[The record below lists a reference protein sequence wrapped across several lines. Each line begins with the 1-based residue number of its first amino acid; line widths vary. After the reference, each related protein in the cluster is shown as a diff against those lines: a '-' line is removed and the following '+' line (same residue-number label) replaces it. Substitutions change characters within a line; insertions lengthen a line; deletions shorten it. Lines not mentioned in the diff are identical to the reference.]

1 VSAWIWQLA
10 RFGVVGLV
18 NTALTFVVY
27 GALVAAGAPAPAAG
41 AVGFGAGAVNGFLL
55 NRGWTFRAGAAG
67 WEAAS
72 RYVVVAL
79 LGAGLDAAGV
89 AALQDGGA
97 ARLAAEALVLPP
109 VSVVT
114 FALCRGWVF
123 REAGGTARLRPA
135 LAAAACLALLA
146 GGAWRAG
153 SFAVQYAYSPATEPC
168 PLLAPGSHPLG
179 AGATLQVPRGAF
191 RPLALV
197 LVPSRATDAALSGAA
212 GRRGLLVAY
221 APATGLARVL
231 DAVQRSACVDPARVY
246 AAGFGRAAAT
256 AACSLSG
263 RLAGAAIDVAD
274 RRRVRPCDPAR
285 PLPVLVLGP
294 RHGASAAR
302 RLVAGWRRED
312 ACPLPAAVFS
322 PVRGVDELAWRGCA
336 AQTLVEHARL
346 AAGPLAAQRAVAFL
360 ASLHRRAPL
369 D

>member
-1 VSAWIWQLA
+1 M
-10 RFGVVGLV
+10 
-18 NTALTFVVY
+18 
-27 GALVAAGAPAPAAG
+27 
-41 AVGFGAGAVNGFLL
+41 
-55 NRGWTFRAGAAG
+55 
-67 WEAAS
+67 
-72 RYVVVAL
+72 
-79 LGAGLDAAGV
+79 
-89 AALQDGGA
+89 AALQHGGA

-123 REAGGTARLRPA
+123 REAGAMGRLRPA
-135 LAAAACLALLA
+135 LAAVACLALLA

-153 SFAVQYAYSPATEPC
+153 SFAVQYASSPATEPC
-168 PLLAPGSHPLG
+168 PLLAPGYHAIG

-191 RPLALV
+191 RPLPLV
-197 LVPSRATDAALSGAA
+197 LVPARATDAALSGAA

-231 DAVQRSACVDPARVY
+231 DAVQRSACVDAARVY

-274 RRRVRPCDPAR
+274 RRVRACDPAR
-285 PLPVLVLGP
+285 PLSVLVLGP

-312 ACPLPAAVFS
+312 ACPLAADVFS
-322 PVRGVDELAWRGCA
+322 PAPGVDELAWHGCA
-336 AQTLVEHARL
+336 AQTSVEHARL

>member
-1 VSAWIWQLA
+1 MSAWIWQLA
-10 RFGVVGLV
+10 RFGVVGLA

-55 NRGWTFRAGAAG
+55 NRGWTFRAGSAG
-67 WEAAS
+67 WEAAA
-72 RYVVVAL
+72 RYVLVAL

-89 AALQDGGA
+89 AALQHGGA

-114 FALCRGWVF
+114 FALLPRLGLPGGRRDGAPASRAGRRRVP
-123 REAGGTARLRPA
+123 RAAGRRRVAGGVVRRAVRLLPGHRA
-135 LAAAACLALLA
+135 VSAT
-146 GGAWRAG
+146 RAG
-153 SFAVQYAYSPATEPC
+153 LSR
-168 PLLAPGSHPLG
+168 HRR
-179 AGATLQVPRGAF
+179 GATLQVPRGAF
-191 RPLALV
+191 RPLPLV
-197 LVPSRATDAALSGAA
+197 LVPARATDAALSGAA

-274 RRRVRPCDPAR
+274 RRVRACDPAR
-285 PLPVLVLGP
+285 PLSVLVLGP

-312 ACPLPAAVFS
+312 ACPLAADVFS
-322 PVRGVDELAWRGCA
+322 PAPGVDELAWHGCA
-336 AQTLVEHARL
+336 AQTSVEHARL